1 VEGYGK
7 CGDGEKEG
15 TFGGLVG
22 KGRVKAANWVGRRKE
37 AEHFGKGKVFF
48 RDVWLDTHMACHSVQ
63 CKLNSTHIYNGFGW
77 SGMCKGLAPLYK
89 SDWIVNY
96 LYVRKI
102 EVRIFVSYS
111 SQLLCLSAPAQ
122 LLETLCV

>member
-22 KGRVKAANWVGRRKE
+22 KGRVKAADWVRRRKE
-37 AEHFGKGKVFF
+37 SRALEEGESVFF

-63 CKLNSTHIYNGFGW
+63 CKLYTYIQRLW
-77 SGMCKGLAPLYK
+77 ME
-89 SDWIVNY
+89 W
-96 LYVRKI
+96 YV
-102 EVRIFVSYS
+102 
-111 SQLLCLSAPAQ
+111 
-122 LLETLCV
+122 